1 MKSGKNIFYVLLV
14 LMAFF
19 LPIFIKNEYYLHV
32 LILSVINI
40 ILASSLRA
48 MTTSGQVS
56 LGHAGF
62 MSVGAYTSAI
72 LAMKFGLSTYISLLL
87 GGVAAMALA
96 AIIAYPIT
104 RVRTVYFAMLTLFI
118 GEVIRLVMTEQR
130 AITGGTS
137 GLLNI
142 PRLDT
147 ISFLGL
153 FNIGFATKLS
163 NYYFVLI
170 LMLII
175 LLFLYSVERSFIGM
189 TFKAISQDDSLASS
203 TGINVARFKA
213 IIFCIGCLFAGL
225 AGSFYAHYIS
235 VLTPDSFGILNSIYI
250 IIYMV
255 VGGSRRFAGAI
266 VGAFILTLV
275 PEIFRPLKE
284 YQPFVF
290 VAVLYLVVFLLP
302 GGLSDLPGL
311 IKSQVQRIYRRKA

>member
-175 LLFLYSVERSFIGM
+175 LLFLYSLERSFIGM